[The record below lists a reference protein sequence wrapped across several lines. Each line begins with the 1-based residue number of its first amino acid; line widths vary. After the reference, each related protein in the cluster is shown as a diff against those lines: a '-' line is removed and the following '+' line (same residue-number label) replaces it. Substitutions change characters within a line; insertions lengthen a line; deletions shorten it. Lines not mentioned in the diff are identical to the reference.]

1 MKAKTEGLLDPDFLQ
16 QYAIADREA
25 DFEKALQNG
34 GGKVPSS
41 GLLSV
46 KSSRSKMEK
55 HEKQKN
61 HKSVEKRG
69 KDNHSAKSNKK
80 RKTLL
85 WVGQKPRCV
94 ACSSVVLPQVE
105 YGLSIWEFYRHLFVW
120 VKHMRCKNF
129 VTVAA
134 GTPPPL
140 AIFIFF
146 FIHLGIFRL
155 LCYRGVHL

>member
-55 HEKQKN
+55 HDKQKN

-69 KDNHSAKSNKK
+69 KDHHSAKSNKK

-85 WVGQKPRCV
+85 
-94 ACSSVVLPQVE
+94 
-105 YGLSIWEFYRHLFVW
+105 
-120 VKHMRCKNF
+120 
-129 VTVAA
+129 
-134 GTPPPL
+134 
-140 AIFIFF
+140 
-146 FIHLGIFRL
+146 
-155 LCYRGVHL
+155 